1 VASQW
6 TGDFERRLAAE
17 LTVADNRPMTCIL
30 CTPPAAPLF
39 EDDIC
44 YVMLHDDRAVA
55 GHAMVVAKQ
64 HVQNAR
70 DLDRESW
77 LHIADVWRMAEDALL
92 AETGRERSIVM
103 KLGIQVPHLHIH
115 LYPVS
120 ADADRTAVMAAIDG
134 KVQEERDEGF
144 EERVRARIGR
154 LSAERQSSP
163 EC

>member
-1 VASQW
+1 
-6 TGDFERRLAAE
+6 
-17 LTVADNRPMTCIL
+17 MTCLL
-30 CTPPAAPLF
+30 CTPPAAPLY
-39 EDDIC
+39 EDDVC

-55 GHAMVVAKQ
+55 GHAMVVAKA

-92 AETGRERSIVM
+92 EETQRERSIVM

-120 ADADRTAVMAAIDG
+120 ETADRTAVMAAIDA
-134 KVQEERDEGF
+134 KVDEERDPEF
-144 EERVRARIGR
+144 AARVRARIEKLARG
-154 LSAERQSSP
+154 
-163 EC
+163 